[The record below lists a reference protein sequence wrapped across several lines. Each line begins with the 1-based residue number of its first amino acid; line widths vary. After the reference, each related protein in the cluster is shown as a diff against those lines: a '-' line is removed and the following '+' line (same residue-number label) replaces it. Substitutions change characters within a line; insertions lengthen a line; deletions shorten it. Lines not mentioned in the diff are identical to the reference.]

1 MRAIIRRV
9 VVPLILVACFAMAS
23 AGCYRQSIGA
33 PMPPDRPPQFTK
45 WNHQIL
51 WGIIGV
57 DTNTDANAICHG
69 SPERVSVYV
78 GPVGLLL
85 GIITAGIYVPTTTS
99 VWCH

>member
-1 MRAIIRRV
+1 MRAIMRTIV
-9 VVPLILVACFAMAS
+9 APLILVAFFAVAS

-33 PMPPDRPPQFTK
+33 PVPPPHPPEFTK

-57 DTNTDANAICHG
+57 DTNIDANAICHG
-69 SPERVSVYV
+69 PPERVSVYV
-78 GPVGLLL
+78 GPAGLLL